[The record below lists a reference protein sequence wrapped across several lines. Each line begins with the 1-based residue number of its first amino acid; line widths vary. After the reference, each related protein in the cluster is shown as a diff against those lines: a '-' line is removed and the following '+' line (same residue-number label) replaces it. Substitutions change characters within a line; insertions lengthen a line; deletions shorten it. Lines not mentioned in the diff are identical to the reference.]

1 MEPLDSFNTFAMDD
15 PSTPLC
21 SNSSSSPFSL
31 YRSAPNRCPFAP
43 TVPVCSSFDQEFQLQ
58 DNNYIN
64 MLPHNITLKSGGLAE
79 EESPAYALHQSSE
92 HIEFPLDLFDYLE
105 NVPFN
110 IEQLVDQD
118 IYRNVLCDAGS
129 CQADTRRA
137 PNSEVPCDQLV
148 TPTIE
153 LVQPQQEMVEIKSEN
168 VDINMEEIYSFSP
181 IPPYQENVPPPPPSL
196 YLNIS
201 QTTSQTENEVST
213 PVIIKMLL
221 ESAEEIGQKVINSF
235 ACITFSLTLNFFI
248 SALIQKQAVVPPP
261 VANLPQVIED
271 IASCD
276 SAAEVSLPPTPKP
289 SQRTR
294 TTNKRATKS
303 GGNSD
308 LRRVRNNEASRKSRQ
323 NRRKKQQT
331 QAQMVDV
338 LEAEGRRLNQKVK
351 ELEALK
357 AEIMKYM
364 PGNRTISSSDSSHKE
379 INTL

>member
-1 MEPLDSFNTFAMDD
+1 MTKQTFSFLVFDLWQDTEPAPSKRRFNSAIISLKGNTHEVSERLVTSLFTCWLTYQLSWQRTKECLSPGPSKWSSNQRACRPMTTSTPPALNAVMSFLPSPTNMEINMEPLDSFNTFAMDD

-235 ACITFSLTLNFFI
+235 ACITFSLTFSF
-248 SALIQKQAVVPPP
+248 P
-261 VANLPQVIED
+261 
-271 IASCD
+271 
-276 SAAEVSLPPTPKP
+276 
-289 SQRTR
+289 R
-294 TTNKRATKS
+294 
-303 GGNSD
+303 
-308 LRRVRNNEASRKSRQ
+308 
-323 NRRKKQQT
+323 
-331 QAQMVDV
+331 
-338 LEAEGRRLNQKVK
+338 
-351 ELEALK
+351 
-357 AEIMKYM
+357 
-364 PGNRTISSSDSSHKE
+364 
-379 INTL
+379 